1 MKYALKRLIRGMGSA
16 DQNTVVGFSTCLAS
30 LLKSHG
36 DLFKMSTIQEYIESE
51 LELKS
56 SLLRGEEGMVTFGR
70 VLVYGCIIR
79 SNIIQQLN
87 EEEKSFLLDQLL
99 LFCYKRSYVSAPVY
113 YYIENFLKIVNF
125 DKSYVKIVLSHVL
138 NNKFHMNIDMLHLLL
153 TLQNVKLPSLLT
165 SQSKFSISTSIPNIY
180 QLDTLPE
187 FVYILIDIR
196 STDDLNLNVY
206 ARFANNLLHVYSKKS
221 PGIVEALWSEI
232 ENNVLTSRELTL
244 NKKLAVFKLFSS
256 LILHCESTQQ
266 VCLFLTPHFLH
277 TVLQSTSDIP
287 SDLVASTS
295 PMSVLTSK
303 FSNRLVLKRKS
314 DKLGFESVE
323 HSETPGGQSVQ
334 ATRPRHQCTGCST
347 NLADTKILQT
357 LINSLDKA
365 YVFKL
370 SSLYKDILSDD
381 PPIQTTQ
388 PATPKKSKKNPAGNN
403 SPAEGR
409 YNNKDK
415 IYVLNLFGKLVFH
428 PALNVARAAGEAA
441 GPALNSE
448 DEAWKYSQVEYV
460 FDLALGINP
469 WNHEVATAYKKALF
483 SLLGHNLHHDILER
497 LVQHANVLIEKNQTK
512 NVKITPEISNC
523 WNKSLEMLAKLNR
536 KIASCKSSNK
546 SSSGKMESKKSILIA
561 FQTMYLQLCLYLFL
575 DNSISID
582 IIDELN
588 NCYERFD
595 EKKAQTDDEN
605 EPHWI
610 EVITE
615 LFLSLLSKDSVLLRH
630 LVAKAF
636 KLLVP
641 VINVQAVQQILQ
653 VLDPTKNPLEGQLE
667 EEDSSDEDEEEEE
680 DASSGEEGEEE
691 EDEEEEEESDID
703 EEYLGNESNTDKLR
717 QVVNQ
722 ALGMNGNITDAE
734 SVDMSD
740 MDIAEGKQLDAAL
753 ARAFSAVK
761 KPGSSRPTKRQSKAE
776 QRVVNFRVRVLDLV
790 ESLASSPHA
799 TGSVALDILATLFVL
814 LRHTLALPSQK
825 ALETRVRAVLR
836 QYAWVGSK
844 KGALSGSGEVSDDL
858 LADVLL
864 NSVLEKGDTS
874 MSTVQTISGEIS
886 AAIMFLVRLH
896 ANMSDSLSYEDLSQS
911 KFLTSLLDTLE
922 TFFTKRHSIVSGALF
937 KSLFSISWLG
947 NAHFLAALPSHAFSK
962 DLRYYN
968 RANALSLLHVLL
980 KNKYFMDAVRLD
992 KSYLSRVES
1001 SLSVVVEKTSEFLR
1015 DSSEVSKSIP
1025 TYTKNLCDVILTVKS
1040 RPDILKTRKL
1050 NELKPALESLT
1061 VACPTLSRL
1070 YAAFDVKKNTSTT
1083 ATITKSNKKSK
1094 SSKAQNGDDAHHSDE
1109 EEQEIDETGDEESD
1123 EEEKSDDSDEEPVRK
1138 KKKKKHRQSK
1148 SRKKTKALRMADL
1161 SKGIEDVGVE
1171 GFSRLPVDKDAPEM
1185 EVDGSSEEGEGSES
1199 GEEVSNK
1206 GGNSGVSKK
1215 GGKSVGSNKGE
1226 NSDSA
1231 EGNSDSDM
1239 KEASSDTQESPAKQ
1253 TGSKKEKKRKIRQS
1267 VENGRNQMES
1277 SSDDEEEVEKSSKR
1291 KVKRKSKKREK
1302 EDMVEEEGKKKEEER
1317 QSEKSG
1323 KKRKSTNLGESG
1335 KKVKTNGC

>member
-1 MKYALKRLIRGMGSA
+1 MQSVLDYFDALRKPSKVRHACFKLIKHLEKSQQTCEKGEDLSKEMKYALKRLIRGMGSA

-30 LLKSHG
+30 LLKAHG

-187 FVYILIDIR
+187 FVNILIDIR

-266 VCLFLTPHFLH
+266 LRLFLTPHFLH

-323 HSETPGGQSVQ
+323 HGGGASPDSEGDGGEDSDDSEISDDEIEAGFRIDSGDVYEMISVFLRDP
-334 ATRPRHQCTGCST
+334 TLVNVEKLTH
-347 NLADTKILQT
+347 TKILQT

-365 YVFKL
+365 HVFKL

-403 SPAEGR
+403 FPAEGR

-428 PALNVARAAGEAA
+428 PALNVKAGGAAKAAGEAA

-546 SSSGKMESKKSILIA
+546 SSSGKLESKKSILIA

-582 IIDELN
+582 VIDELN

-1070 YAAFDVKKNTSTT
+1070 YAAFDVK
-1083 ATITKSNKKSK
+1083 
-1094 SSKAQNGDDAHHSDE
+1094 
-1109 EEQEIDETGDEESD
+1109 
-1123 EEEKSDDSDEEPVRK
+1123 
-1138 KKKKKHRQSK
+1138 
-1148 SRKKTKALRMADL
+1148 
-1161 SKGIEDVGVE
+1161 
-1171 GFSRLPVDKDAPEM
+1171 
-1185 EVDGSSEEGEGSES
+1185 
-1199 GEEVSNK
+1199 
-1206 GGNSGVSKK
+1206 
-1215 GGKSVGSNKGE
+1215 
-1226 NSDSA
+1226 
-1231 EGNSDSDM
+1231 
-1239 KEASSDTQESPAKQ
+1239 
-1253 TGSKKEKKRKIRQS
+1253 
-1267 VENGRNQMES
+1267 
-1277 SSDDEEEVEKSSKR
+1277 
-1291 KVKRKSKKREK
+1291 
-1302 EDMVEEEGKKKEEER
+1302 
-1317 QSEKSG
+1317 
-1323 KKRKSTNLGESG
+1323 
-1335 KKVKTNGC
+1335 